1 MKNTSVTF
9 EVALELQKYIKEV
22 YIDHVNEHAGR
33 MHLTF
38 EKGEEFIYIYRLYT
52 ECKEDFMKFS
62 SKIRISNK
70 EAHKRHPERF

>member
-38 EKGEEFIYIYRLYT
+38 EKDEDILHDYLTASGYI
-52 ECKEDFMKFS
+52 F
-62 SKIRISNK
+62 NK
-70 EAHKRHPERF
+70 N